1 MKPYIITFLLLIAQL
16 PCQAQRAIDLG
27 LSVAWADCNLGA
39 ERPKSVGYMLAW
51 GELEPKSEYTLG
63 TYRLGIGRYWH
74 PTKYIGDSQ
83 ASDTTPDGKSRLEA
97 EDDAATQMLG
107 RDWRMPTR
115 DELTELVEKC
125 QWQWVANADSIGY
138 HVTGPNGNS
147 IFLPATG
154 IRTGKRHLSAHAE
167 GFYWSAD
174 AITYLLDV
182 AFALRF
188 TPRLINHDNYKET
201 PRSNGCAIRA
211 VRGKYNRDVSIK
223 P

>member
-1 MKPYIITFLLLIAQL
+1 
-16 PCQAQRAIDLG
+16 
-27 LSVAWADCNLGA
+27 
-39 ERPKSVGYMLAW
+39 MLAW

-63 TYRLGIGRYWH
+63 TYRLGTGKYWH
-74 PTKYIGDSQ
+74 PTKYVCDSQ
-83 ASDTTPDGKSRLEA
+83 ASDGATPDGKSHLEP

-107 RDWRMPTR
+107 EGWRTPTH

-125 QWQWVANADSIGY
+125 QWQWVDNADSIGY
-138 HVTGPNGNS
+138 HVMGPNGNA

-154 IRTGKRHLSAHAE
+154 IRTGKRHLSTRAE
-167 GFYWSAD
+167 GFYWSSNS
-174 AITYLLDV
+174 ITYLLDV

-188 TPRLINHDNYKET
+188 TPRLINHENYKET

-211 VRGKYNRDVSIK
+211 VKDKIV